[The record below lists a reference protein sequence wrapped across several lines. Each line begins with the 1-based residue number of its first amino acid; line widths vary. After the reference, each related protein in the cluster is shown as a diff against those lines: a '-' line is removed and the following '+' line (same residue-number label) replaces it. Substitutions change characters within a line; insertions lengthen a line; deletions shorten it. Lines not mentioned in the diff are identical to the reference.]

1 MNLLKIRKKLKV
13 LAPLKENIKI
23 ILEDESFSNANL
35 KSTTFKTLLI
45 QIDPN
50 LIEYYDFFLREFPF
64 SKDPNILNEKFEEI
78 IKFSLSKN
86 HTKDS
91 LIVKKETDELPKYEP
106 LPQEKNKKEQESN
119 PFEDFEEIKDVE
131 KEIPLKKKSSVF
143 IEKKIKS
150 EGVLKEN
157 TEGNENMVRGLTDP
171 KRLDSFEEDLRKMN
185 KINND
190 NNENDGY
197 DFEGEEILNQNG
209 NFFIS
214 ELFKYI
220 IKGDDE
226 DEENKRSEK
235 ERLEEELNNDFMNK
249 KPIETNEEIEKINES
264 LPSYG

>member
-1 MNLLKIRKKLKV
+1 
-13 LAPLKENIKI
+13 
-23 ILEDESFSNANL
+23 
-35 KSTTFKTLLI
+35 
-45 QIDPN
+45 
-50 LIEYYDFFLREFPF
+50 
-64 SKDPNILNEKFEEI
+64 
-78 IKFSLSKN
+78 
-86 HTKDS
+86 
-91 LIVKKETDELPKYEP
+91 
-106 LPQEKNKKEQESN
+106 
-119 PFEDFEEIKDVE
+119 
-131 KEIPLKKKSSVF
+131 
-143 IEKKIKS
+143 
-150 EGVLKEN
+150 LKEN